1 MVQYDASTSQK
12 RQFNDYS
19 ALTAF
24 AIGLE
29 SKIEEQSNYIPQIM
43 DTLYA
48 AFLSAVSK
56 TNESHKTL
64 RAVVSNIY
72 EVVKHSGV
80 FSNYKL
86 RDFLTVLVKMH
97 KETNDTENLDHVR
110 NLNSVLQT
118 NLKTYADSMSLDKFN
133 LSECIEYMGKVLTT
147 DEGRDDNT
155 QSGTF
160 VILVIKWF
168 NIFLST
174 PRIDFLKYLNL
185 FLGNL
190 IELMGEKNTEVHMS

>member
-1 MVQYDASTSQK
+1 MQ
-12 RQFNDYS
+12 
-19 ALTAF
+19 
-24 AIGLE
+24 
-29 SKIEEQSNYIPQIM
+29 
-43 DTLYA
+43 TLYA
-48 AFLSAVSK
+48 AFPSSDPETPPSQK
-56 TNESHKTL
+56 PSNKDL
-64 RAVVSNIY
+64 RLMVSNIY
-72 EVVKHSGV
+72 EVVRHSGV

-86 RDFLTVLVKMH
+86 RDFLEVLVEMH
-97 KETNDTENLDHVR
+97 KGTEDTETLDHVR

-147 DEGRDDNT
+147 NEGQDDNNT
-155 QSGTF
+155 KTGTF

-185 FLGNL
+185 FLGKL
-190 IELMGEKNTEVHMS
+190 IDLMGEKNTEVHMSLEKCLKDIRTRF